1 MKYLKFLT
9 FFFIVSLL
17 GCTSDHDANLNKTSA
32 VSAKNFDN
40 PKYQRLF
47 NSIYLRIALH
57 KNKQTEA
64 LDLFLRDI
72 EDTKDIKLFS
82 TMSKLA
88 ISRYQYEDALVIS
101 RYWNKLDKSPESLK
115 FGLISS
121 LENGDFS
128 SAENFYS
135 DYFALTQSLSKID
148 YSRLFFYLTENKNR
162 LNVINFL
169 QKELESNYSRD
180 MAISYIELIYSYNMS
195 NEVINLINKIQTY
208 NDRNLVRLL
217 ASSYL
222 QVDDPLSAEQVL
234 KSYLEGKKL
243 IDKQVSLELLESFL
257 DQKKIIEAKP
267 LIQSIV
273 DISPSDPDIL
283 FEISSLLFDYGY
295 YDLSEKYLSVI
306 VVNDDRIKY
315 LRGLLYLEKKNY
327 VESVYHFERI
337 EDYALRIPA
346 HINIATSLDKLNGS
360 DKALKYLDNIRD
372 TLKIK
377 TDQVRILMKS
387 ISILRAEKKFNEIVN
402 ITSEYLDDNPGDISV
417 MYSRAMAYESLKM
430 IGNMEADLL
439 KILSIDSKNTNTL
452 NALGYSLT
460 IHTDRY
466 DDASYYVSE
475 AYSHDPGNAA
485 IIDSMSWVL
494 YKKGDYSQAL
504 KYSTVAFMKDKDPEI
519 VEHHCIILLK
529 NSLFDEYE
537 KIIETVISSD
547 NYDSGFIEKLRSL
560 KKDESI

>member
-17 GCTSDHDANLNKTSA
+17 GCTSDHDANSNKTSA

-327 VESVYHFERI
+327 VESVYHLERI

-402 ITSEYLDDNPGDISV
+402 ITSEYLDDNPRDISV

>member
-402 ITSEYLDDNPGDISV
+402 ITSEYLDDNPRDISV

-466 DDASYYVSE
+466 DDASNYVSE

>member
-9 FFFIVSLL
+9 FFFIVSLI
-17 GCTSDHDANLNKTSA
+17 GCTSDHDANSNKTSA

-402 ITSEYLDDNPGDISV
+402 ITSEYLDDNPRDISV

>member
-17 GCTSDHDANLNKTSA
+17 GCTSDHDANSNKTSA

-346 HINIATSLDKLNGS
+346 HINIATSLDELNGS

-402 ITSEYLDDNPGDISV
+402 ITSEYLDDNPRDISV

>member
-327 VESVYHFERI
+327 VESVYHLERI

-402 ITSEYLDDNPGDISV
+402 ITSEYLDDNPRDISV

>member
-1 MKYLKFLT
+1 M
-9 FFFIVSLL
+9 
-17 GCTSDHDANLNKTSA
+17 
-32 VSAKNFDN
+32 
-40 PKYQRLF
+40 
-47 NSIYLRIALH
+47 RIALH

-101 RYWNKLDKSPESLK
+101 RYWNKLDRSPESLK

-402 ITSEYLDDNPGDISV
+402 ITSEYLDDNPRDISV

>member
-402 ITSEYLDDNPGDISV
+402 ITSEYLDDNPRDISV

>member
-1 MKYLKFLT
+1 MIPY
-9 FFFIVSLL
+9 
-17 GCTSDHDANLNKTSA
+17 
-32 VSAKNFDN
+32 
-40 PKYQRLF
+40 
-47 NSIYLRIALH
+47 
-57 KNKQTEA
+57 
-64 LDLFLRDI
+64 
-72 EDTKDIKLFS
+72 
-82 TMSKLA
+82 
-88 ISRYQYEDALVIS
+88 
-101 RYWNKLDKSPESLK
+101 
-115 FGLISS
+115 
-121 LENGDFS
+121 
-128 SAENFYS
+128 
-135 DYFALTQSLSKID
+135 
-148 YSRLFFYLTENKNR
+148 
-162 LNVINFL
+162 
-169 QKELESNYSRD
+169 
-180 MAISYIELIYSYNMS
+180 
-195 NEVINLINKIQTY
+195 
-208 NDRNLVRLL
+208 
-217 ASSYL
+217 
-222 QVDDPLSAEQVL
+222 AEQVL

-402 ITSEYLDDNPGDISV
+402 ITSEYLDDNPRDISV

-537 KIIETVISSD
+537 KIIETAISSD

>member
-273 DISPSDPDIL
+273 DISPGDPDIL

-295 YDLSEKYLSVI
+295 YDLSEKYLSAI
-306 VVNDDRIKY
+306 VVNDDRIEY

-402 ITSEYLDDNPGDISV
+402 ITSEYLDDNPRDISV

>member
-337 EDYALRIPA
+337 QDYALRIPA

-402 ITSEYLDDNPGDISV
+402 ITSEYLDDNPRDISV

>member
-9 FFFIVSLL
+9 FFFIVSIL
-17 GCTSDHDANLNKTSA
+17 GCTSDHDANSNKTSA

-47 NSIYLRIALH
+47 NSIYLRIALQ
-57 KNKQTEA
+57 KNKQIEA

-169 QKELESNYSRD
+169 QKELESNYSRN

-273 DISPSDPDIL
+273 DISPGDPDIL

-306 VVNDDRIKY
+306 VVNDDRIEY
-315 LRGLLYLEKKNY
+315 LRGLLYLKKKNY

-337 EDYALRIPA
+337 QDYALRIPA
-346 HINIATSLDKLNGS
+346 YINIATSLDKLNGS
-360 DKALKYLDNIRD
+360 GKALKYLDNIRD

-387 ISILRAEKKFNEIVN
+387 ISILRDEKKFNEIVN
-402 ITSEYLDDNPGDISV
+402 ITSEYLDDNPKDISV

-430 IGNMEADLL
+430 IDNMEADLL

-519 VEHHCIILLK
+519 IEHHCIILLK

>member
-17 GCTSDHDANLNKTSA
+17 GCTSDHDANSNKTSA

-222 QVDDPLSAEQVL
+222 QVDDPLCRAGAQ
-234 KSYLEGKKL
+234 
-243 IDKQVSLELLESFL
+243 
-257 DQKKIIEAKP
+257 II
-267 LIQSIV
+267 
-273 DISPSDPDIL
+273 
-283 FEISSLLFDYGY
+283 
-295 YDLSEKYLSVI
+295 
-306 VVNDDRIKY
+306 
-315 LRGLLYLEKKNY
+315 LRG
-327 VESVYHFERI
+327 
-337 EDYALRIPA
+337 
-346 HINIATSLDKLNGS
+346 
-360 DKALKYLDNIRD
+360 
-372 TLKIK
+372 
-377 TDQVRILMKS
+377 
-387 ISILRAEKKFNEIVN
+387 
-402 ITSEYLDDNPGDISV
+402 
-417 MYSRAMAYESLKM
+417 
-430 IGNMEADLL
+430 
-439 KILSIDSKNTNTL
+439 
-452 NALGYSLT
+452 
-460 IHTDRY
+460 
-466 DDASYYVSE
+466 
-475 AYSHDPGNAA
+475 
-485 IIDSMSWVL
+485 
-494 YKKGDYSQAL
+494 
-504 KYSTVAFMKDKDPEI
+504 
-519 VEHHCIILLK
+519 
-529 NSLFDEYE
+529 
-537 KIIETVISSD
+537 
-547 NYDSGFIEKLRSL
+547 
-560 KKDESI
+560 

>member
-9 FFFIVSLL
+9 FFFIVSIL
-17 GCTSDHDANLNKTSA
+17 GCTSDHDANSNKTSA

-402 ITSEYLDDNPGDISV
+402 ITSEYLDDNPRDISV